1 MKFGFLAANSAA
13 GVAPGRL
20 ASDVEERGYESVW
33 MPEHS
38 HIPTSRRT
46 PYPAGG
52 ELPDGYLHMMNPF
65 VSLAA
70 AAATTTGLTLATG
83 VCLALE
89 HDLLD
94 LATTASTLDV
104 VSGGRLLLGIG
115 AGWNAEELANHRR
128 DLPFRR
134 RYLALE
140 ERIAALRT
148 LWSDDPA
155 SFDGEFERVEESW
168 VYPKPVNGSIPIALG
183 MAGDRGRPI
192 AAALADEWCPIDVEM
207 HAPDGRMSVSAAI
220 ERFRAEVADAGRD
233 PDLVPTTI
241 FAMRPPRADIVE
253 RYASLGVERVVFG
266 PHDMTLHDADAT
278 HRHLDAL
285 QPIIESFAARR

>member
-1 MKFGFLAANSAA
+1 MKFGFLAVNSAA
-13 GVAPGRL
+13 GVGPGRL
-20 ASDVEERGYESVW
+20 ASEVEGRGYESIWV
-33 MPEHS
+33 PEHS
-38 HIPTSRRT
+38 HIPTNRRT

-70 AAATTTGLTLATG
+70 AVGTTSTLTVATG

-104 VSGGRLLLGIG
+104 LSGGRFVMGIG
-115 AGWNAEELANHRR
+115 AGWNAEELANHRP

-148 LWSDDPA
+148 LWSSDPA
-155 SFDGEFERVEESW
+155 SFDGEFDRVDESW
-168 VYPKPVNGSIPIALG
+168 VFPKPVNGTIPIALG
-183 MAGDRGRPI
+183 MAGDRGRPM

-207 HAPDGRMSVSAAI
+207 HGPDGRMSATAAI
-220 ERFRAEVADAGRD
+220 EQFRREVAAAGRD
-233 PDLVPTTI
+233 PADVPITI
-241 FAMRPPRADIVE
+241 FAMKPPRADIVDK
-253 RYASLGVERVVFG
+253 YAGLDVARVVFG
-266 PHDMTLHDADAT
+266 PHEMTLHDTDAT
-278 HRHLDAL
+278 LRHLEAL
-285 QPIIESFAARR
+285 QPIIDARAT

>member
-1 MKFGFLAANSAA
+1 MRFGFLAVNSAI
-13 GVAPGRL
+13 GIGPGRL
-20 ASDVEERGYESVW
+20 ASEVEARGYESVW

-65 VSLAA
+65 ISLAA
-70 AAATTTGLTLATG
+70 AIETTSSLALATG

-104 VSGGRLLLGIG
+104 LSGGRFLMGIG
-115 AGWNAEELANHRR
+115 AGWNAEELANHQP
-128 DLPFRR
+128 DLRFGQ
-134 RYLALE
+134 RYRALE
-140 ERIAALRT
+140 ERIGALRA

-155 SFDGEFERVEESW
+155 AFDGEFDRVDESW
-168 VYPKPVNGSIPIALG
+168 VYPKPANGTIPIALG

-207 HAPDGRMSVSAAI
+207 HAPDGRMSASASI
-220 ERFRAEVADAGRD
+220 EQFRTEVVAAGRE
-233 PDLVPTTI
+233 PDSVPITI
-241 FAMRPPRADIVE
+241 FAMKPPRADIVE
-253 RYASLGVERVVFG
+253 KYAGLGVARVVFG
-266 PHDMTLHDADAT
+266 PHEMTLHDADAT
-278 HRHLDAL
+278 LRHLDAL
-285 QPIIESFAARR
+285 QPIVDATAD

>member
-1 MKFGFLAANSAA
+1 MKFGLLAVNSAA
-13 GVAPGRL
+13 GIGPGRL
-20 ASDVEERGYESVW
+20 ASEVEARGYESVW

-38 HIPTSRRT
+38 HIPTNRRT

-52 ELPDGYLHMMNPF
+52 ELPNGYLHMMNPF

-70 AAATTTGLTLATG
+70 AAETTSRLTLATG
-83 VCLALE
+83 ICLALE

-104 VSGGRLLLGIG
+104 VSGGRFVMGIG
-115 AGWNAEELANHRR
+115 AGWNAEELANHRP
-128 DLPFRR
+128 DLPFAR
-134 RYLALE
+134 RYRALE

-155 SFDGEFERVEESW
+155 SFDGEFDRVEESW
-168 VYPKPVNGSIPIALG
+168 VYPKPVNGTIPITLG

-207 HAPDGRMSVSAAI
+207 HARNGRMSASAAI
-220 ERFRAEVADAGRD
+220 EQFRNEVADAGRD
-233 PDLVPTTI
+233 PASVPITI
-241 FAMRPPRADIVE
+241 FAMKPPRADIVDK
-253 RYASLGVERVVFG
+253 YAALGVARVVFG
-266 PHDMTLHDADAT
+266 PHQMTLHDADDT
-278 HRHLDAL
+278 LRHLDAL
-285 QPIIESFAARR
+285 QPIVDANAM